1 MRTLYSILSDL
12 VFLFY
17 PEYCVSCSDEVPVN
31 EHIFCMNCLFHIPYT
46 DHFKNPEN
54 DFMFH
59 FLGRQKLEFAIALF
73 QMQKGGRV
81 HSMISKLKYK
91 RRKDIGLAIGKMFG
105 EQLVDSDKYSDIDYI
120 IPVPLHKRK
129 LRKRGYNQSEVF
141 ADGISSVT
149 TCSVNTHCLIKIS
162 RTDSQ
167 TSKNRNQRL
176 ENVFDSYLLRDKE
189 LLENKH
195 VLLVDDI
202 VTTGATL
209 EACILKLKEIP
220 GIRISL
226 GAIAITE

>member
-17 PEYCVSCSDEVPVN
+17 PEYCVSCSDEVPLS

-120 IPVPLHKRK
+120 IPVPLHK
-129 LRKRGYNQSEVF
+129 
-141 ADGISSVT
+141 SV
-149 TCSVNTHCLIKIS
+149 L
-162 RTDSQ
+162 
-167 TSKNRNQRL
+167 
-176 ENVFDSYLLRDKE
+176 
-189 LLENKH
+189 
-195 VLLVDDI
+195 
-202 VTTGATL
+202 
-209 EACILKLKEIP
+209 
-220 GIRISL
+220 
-226 GAIAITE
+226 